1 MGKRQADRLKDVVTE
16 LINIASG
23 KDYTGDIAEDY
34 PREWTKILRITGLHP
49 DSKQSSDVELF
60 KDNTFTPLLN
70 VTELSDAA
78 IDSFVIVESAVDKE
92 LIPLKVTAYD
102 NAKQI
107 VTGILPDSGYSMGFS
122 YRSIRGRKS

>member
-16 LINIASG
+16 LINAVSG
-23 KDYTGDIAEDY
+23 KDYSGDIAEDY

-49 DSKQSSDVELF
+49 DNNKPSDAELF

-70 VTELSDAA
+70 VTELSDAV
-78 IDSFVIVESAVDKE
+78 INSFVIVESAIDKE
-92 LIPLKVTAYD
+92 LIPLKVTSFD
-102 NAKQI
+102 NDKQI